1 MINPSDYEVS
11 EEIGGDS
18 LSLPF
23 FLKGLKMIKKIT
35 DIQRHDSSKEL
46 TMKTLPWIF
55 GAGIAAG
62 HLMTASNCTLPQQ
75 GKCAVC
81 GGCVVAL
88 GALVSWALIK
98 KKNGDGFY
106 SQDGAE

>member
-1 MINPSDYEVS
+1 MRN
-11 EEIGGDS
+11 
-18 LSLPF
+18 
-23 FLKGLKMIKKIT
+23 KIT
-35 DIQRHDSSKEL
+35 ELVINKEQAENQTNEL
-46 TMKTLPWIF
+46 AAKTLPWLF

-88 GALVSWALIK
+88 GSLVAWAVIN
-98 KKNGDGFY
+98 KKNGNDFY
-106 SQDGAE
+106 SQQDDNN